1 MEFKSR
7 PLEVLSNKEIILAL
21 SLNQENTLEVSLSQI
36 QDNAKYD
43 RDIQRD
49 NLTCD
54 CGRGG

>member
-7 PLEVLSNKEIILAL
+7 PLKVLSNKEIILAL

-36 QDNAKYD
+36 QDNTKYD

-49 NLTCD
+49 NLNCY